1 MSTLWIA
8 PKPNSQVCISINKTV
23 EVSFWS
29 VQWFPVVMTFSELQI
44 QEKKNFIYTIY
55 MLKSSKQSK
64 QLKKETV
71 SQREMED
78 TRRSYIYPSS
88 LSFSTFQLFPNCVA
102 LTSVPLG
109 KDRSSS
115 RWSLKFPHMPCI
127 YKWKRTI
134 YKWKNPHI
142 LSTIFFISFPND
154 FLLVVCEMTWPNHHH
169 NNQSRARH
177 FRRTH

>member
-29 VQWFPVVMTFSELQI
+29 VQWFPVVMAFSELQI
-44 QEKKNFIYTIY
+44 QEEKNFIYTIY

-115 RWSLKFPHMPCI
+115 R
-127 YKWKRTI
+127 
-134 YKWKNPHI
+134 
-142 LSTIFFISFPND
+142 
-154 FLLVVCEMTWPNHHH
+154 
-169 NNQSRARH
+169 
-177 FRRTH
+177 